1 MPARFCP
8 SDCRPSEPVHLEW
21 DGANTQPEEVL
32 HSTQFGHAICCDP
45 RIQWQEKISCE
56 YKTFRALEAEC
67 LLGQTALRCISDEA
81 VSKSPLTR
89 LPPPSTPSTIGPC
102 FTCTIP
108 SRTIIQQILTATRN
122 TTKKAASLARN
133 CPLNLALFF
142 LRVKQAGSDIL
153 SRKIFRQLSGC
164 CNRIS
169 SRLRLG
175 AVAERKQI
183 GIPPTPN
190 DGSQTFRLI
199 LSCLKNIAFP
209 RIISPRSLSRA
220 TLRHKPPWVILIG
233 TYVHSISALVALTL
247 NASRVSSSS
256 RVMEPSAPP
265 IQSPMAIPMT
275 SSRLALNKII
285 GAPRHITCPRNPSQ
299 LPCLVM
305 DRRSIWAEDGRRA
318 GLPTHHSRA
327 GCLTRAAS
335 PTSTVASGRFRSLE
349 TSRRTMFNPV
359 PPLTNPFRLISI
371 HFWRRPL
378 RR

>member
-142 LRVKQAGSDIL
+142 SEGEAGWFRHPKQENL
-153 SRKIFRQLSGC
+153 STA
-164 CNRIS
+164 
-169 SRLRLG
+169 LG
-175 AVAERKQI
+175 MLQSHQQQAPSWAVAERKQ
-183 GIPPTPN
+183 
-190 DGSQTFRLI
+190 
-199 LSCLKNIAFP
+199 
-209 RIISPRSLSRA
+209 
-220 TLRHKPPWVILIG
+220 
-233 TYVHSISALVALTL
+233 
-247 NASRVSSSS
+247 
-256 RVMEPSAPP
+256 
-265 IQSPMAIPMT
+265 
-275 SSRLALNKII
+275 
-285 GAPRHITCPRNPSQ
+285 
-299 LPCLVM
+299 
-305 DRRSIWAEDGRRA
+305 
-318 GLPTHHSRA
+318 
-327 GCLTRAAS
+327 
-335 PTSTVASGRFRSLE
+335 
-349 TSRRTMFNPV
+349 
-359 PPLTNPFRLISI
+359 
-371 HFWRRPL
+371 
-378 RR
+378 